1 MTEQPGPR
9 ARVRAAVHGL
19 FERLRPVGR
28 WLHRHR
34 AGERALI
41 CLTALV
47 GAVIAVTLWGNVHA
61 NVGPVK
67 ATFALRVGVHGGTEI
82 DIPPLGR
89 LAVQSHAGPLHLRA
103 TVNGVDVDAAER
115 ALNGG
120 VTTEQLEAQVTRDAR
135 HAMTVLIAKWLVLA
149 LLGGGLA
156 VLVVF
161 RRPRAVVLG
170 VGVVVVGMVVS
181 GGAAAVSWD
190 SKAFSNPRFSGVL
203 TSAPALIGGVE
214 DIPEKFDTYRRE
226 LAKIVTNI
234 SKLYDATRALPSS
247 ISPDA
252 IPVLWVSDIHDNP
265 EAFTLMQSIVAE
277 FGAKAVVDTG
287 DISDHGTAAE
297 NQIFTP
303 IGALGVPYI
312 YVRGNHDS
320 LTTQRYVARIKNV
333 RVLDDGRILNVA
345 GIRWAGIG
353 DPNFTPDRTVDY
365 GHESDVELLDAGNRL
380 ATAIAASPEKVDVAL
395 VHEPTMTVP
404 LQGNVPLI
412 LDGHIH
418 RREHQSTP
426 LTLTLTQGSSGGA
439 GLRNLEGAEPLPLE
453 MSVLYFDPDTHG
465 LLAVDDI
472 TLSGLGIESV
482 QIQRHRAA
490 FYKSKDVNDP
500 DVEPSS
506 SVSPTPSPT

>member
-1 MTEQPGPR
+1 
-9 ARVRAAVHGL
+9 
-19 FERLRPVGR
+19 
-28 WLHRHR
+28 
-34 AGERALI
+34 
-41 CLTALV
+41 
-47 GAVIAVTLWGNVHA
+47 
-61 NVGPVK
+61 
-67 ATFALRVGVHGGTEI
+67 
-82 DIPPLGR
+82 
-89 LAVQSHAGPLHLRA
+89 
-103 TVNGVDVDAAER
+103 VDVDAAER
-115 ALNGG
+115 ALNGA
-120 VTTEQLEAQVTRDAR
+120 VTSEQLEAQVTRDAR
-135 HAMTVLIAKWLVLA
+135 HAMIVLITKWIVLA
-149 LLGGGLA
+149 VLGGGLA

-161 RRPRAVVLG
+161 RRPRAAVLG
-170 VGVVVVGMVVS
+170 VGVVVLGVVIS
-181 GGAAAVSWD
+181 GGVAAVSWD

-265 EAFTLMQSIVAE
+265 EAFTVMQSIVSE

-297 NQIFTP
+297 NQIYNP
-303 IGALGVPYI
+303 IDAMGIPYI

-320 LTTQRYVARIKNV
+320 LTTQRYLARMKNV
-333 RVLDDGRILNVA
+333 RVLDNARILNVA
-345 GIRWAGIG
+345 GIRFGGIG
-353 DPNFTPDRTVDY
+353 DPNFTPDRSVDY
-365 GHESDVELLDAGNRL
+365 GHESDVELIDAGKRL
-380 ATAIAASPEKVDVAL
+380 SSAIDASPLKVDVAL
-395 VHEPTMTVP
+395 VHEPTMAVS
-404 LQGNVPLI
+404 LQGHVPLI

-426 LTLTLTQGSSGGA
+426 YTVTLTQGSSGGA

-453 MSVLYFDPDTHG
+453 MSVLYFDPNTHG

-472 TLSGLGIESV
+472 TLSGLGVESV

-490 FYKSKDVNDP
+490 FYKSKDANDP
-500 DVEPSS
+500 NLEPSL
-506 SVSPTPSPT
+506 SPTPSPT